1 MKMMKMAKKKTDDQ
15 ETQNEKVVRS
25 KGFRKKLADRLDESH
40 EKKTA
45 LVRARYIDRW
55 NQLCGGQYNLDHP
68 VVHLEWEL
76 CDLKNQQLLM
86 KGKREEF
93 FERAKLTEEEKE
105 IYLHG
110 KTIEGDPYTY
120 IENLSLKK
128 ETGRAIKML
137 VKKKI

>member
-1 MKMMKMAKKKTDDQ
+1 MKMKKNPTDA
-15 ETQNEKVVRS
+15 ERKVRS
-25 KGFRKKLADRLDESH
+25 KGFRQKLADRVSDSKER
-40 EKKTA
+40 KTA
-45 LVRARYIDRW
+45 MVRARYIDRW
-55 NQLCGGQYNLDHP
+55 NEICGGKYTTDHP

-76 CDLKNQQLLM
+76 CDLENQQLLM
-86 KGKREEF
+86 KGKRQEF

-128 ETGRAIKML
+128 ETGRAIKMV
-137 VKKKI
+137 VKRKI

>member
-1 MKMMKMAKKKTDDQ
+1 MTVKMMKMKKNPTDA
-15 ETQNEKVVRS
+15 EKKIRT
-25 KGFRKKLADRLDESH
+25 KGFRQRLADRVSDSH
-40 EKKTA
+40 ERKTA
-45 LVRARYIDRW
+45 MVRARYVDRW
-55 NQLCGGQYNLDHP
+55 NEMCGGQYTTDHP

-76 CDLKNQQLLM
+76 CDLENQQLLM

-128 ETGRAIKML
+128 ETGRAIKMV
-137 VKKKI
+137 VKRKI

>member
-1 MKMMKMAKKKTDDQ
+1 MSKKMKNQNTTN
-15 ETQNEKVVRS
+15 ETEKIVRS
-25 KGFRKKLADRLDESH
+25 KGFRQRLADRVSDRKER
-40 EKKTA
+40 KTA
-45 LVRARYIDRW
+45 MVRARYIDRW
-55 NQLCGGQYNLDHP
+55 NEMCGGQYTTDHP

-76 CDLKNQQLLM
+76 CDLENQQLLM
-86 KGKREEF
+86 KGKRQEF

-120 IENLSLKK
+120 IESLSLKK
-128 ETGRAIKML
+128 ETGRAIKMV